1 MPKTH
6 EADVEAF
13 MAAARMSDPEKY
25 ELVCSK
31 YPVKSARQMRRIA
44 EMEIP
49 VGLHPEAFAELY
61 EYRLVSIPTV
71 TEEAV

>member
-1 MPKTH
+1 LPNNH

-61 EYRLVSIPTV
+61 EHRLMTV
-71 TEEAV
+71 EPGIEGAA